1 MLELLSVLVQ
11 IFSKE
16 LRDSYLTTVVE
27 QEINNTVLM
36 SPELSKR
43 CIWIQT
49 GNVSK
54 RPPEQMTQLEAE
66 MHRRLNNL
74 YNELKNQL
82 SDKHILRGTCPD
94 QVESALE
101 QIIMLEIDSIIDEH
115 ISKFAIP
122 QCTFG
127 LDRRILLELE
137 EVNRRSRVLGQ
148 NCANFTIMDR
158 IKNYITGSSTTPL
171 VIFGK
176 SGSGKSVLSAKIA
189 ENIHNWMPECGFVMR

>member
-1 MLELLSVLVQ
+1 MLVQ

-36 SPELSKR
+36 SQELSKR

-49 GNVSK
+49 GNLQK
-54 RPPEQMTQLEAE
+54 RVTDQLTLLESE
-66 MHRRLNNL
+66 MNRRLGNL
-74 YNELKNQL
+74 HTELKNQL
-82 SDKHILRGTCPD
+82 SEKHILRGTSPE
-94 QVESALE
+94 QIETALE
-101 QIIMLEIDSIIDEH
+101 EIIATEIDCIIDEH
-115 ISKFAIP
+115 ANKFSIP

-127 LDRRILLELE
+127 IDRKILHELD
-137 EVNRRSRVLGQ
+137 EVSRRSRVLGQ

-176 SGSGKSVLSAKIA
+176 TGSGKSVLSAKIA
-189 ENIHNWMPECGFVMR
+189 ENIHNWIPECGFVMR

>member
-1 MLELLSVLVQ
+1 
-11 IFSKE
+11 
-16 LRDSYLTTVVE
+16 
-27 QEINNTVLM
+27 M
-36 SPELSKR
+36 SQELSKR

-54 RPPEQMTQLEAE
+54 RAPDQMSQLESE
-66 MHRRLNNL
+66 MNRRLGNL

-82 SDKHILRGTCPD
+82 TDKHILRGTCPE
-94 QVESALE
+94 QIESVLE
-101 QIIMLEIDSIIDEH
+101 QIIALEVDSIIDEH
-115 ISKFAIP
+115 ITKFSIP

-127 LDRRILLELE
+127 VDRKIFLELE
-137 EVNRRSRVLGQ
+137 EVNLRSRVLGQ

-189 ENIHNWMPECGFVMR
+189 ENIHNWMPECGFVMRFVLKII